1 MLVCGASGVICDQ
14 CHAWQCRFEI
24 LLKAFSLTLDLESLE
39 EMPAEKNNFFQD
51 QKMNEKSKIRIHNV
65 PNHTVLKVQVL
76 SLNCSSR

>member
-39 EMPAEKNNFFQD
+39 EMPAEVKKFFLQD
-51 QKMNEKSKIRIHNV
+51 QLKAKSGFIHIPNNKIAL
-65 PNHTVLKVQVL
+65 NHAMRKI
-76 SLNCSSR
+76 

>member
-39 EMPAEKNNFFQD
+39 EMPAEREQLFSRSE
-51 QKMNEKSKIRIHNV
+51 NE
-65 PNHTVLKVQVL
+65 
-76 SLNCSSR
+76 